1 MPAIF
6 GRLPVRVSVGD
17 GKPQDIGVWEITGK
31 GENGQLTISTAAF
44 AEVLR
49 EAANNLAPDP
59 ALSAAYRERARLVAY
74 LATQHPAVLAYAD
87 PDEPEWAVVYVHTP
101 AGQMSWHIAPGDDH
115 TKYEPAAA
123 SESLQRRRDQ
133 VQVLRRRMAPD
144 PSYDRPH
151 NRAYDRLTDR
161 LGGGMDARARKRAGA
176 GEQFRID
183 HRG

>member
-101 AGQMSWHIAPGDDH
+101 AGQMSWHIAPGDVELFAHVPKVTPDSPLAQWDGH
-115 TKYEPAAA
+115 DTPTKYERLAHMTRFMAMA
-123 SESLQRRRDQ
+123 NDQRGR
-133 VQVLRRRMAPD
+133 
-144 PSYDRPH
+144 
-151 NRAYDRLTDR
+151 
-161 LGGGMDARARKRAGA
+161 
-176 GEQFRID
+176 
-183 HRG
+183 